1 MKEKRNFRCAT
12 YVAVKALGL
21 AMASCIASPAYSVQ
35 TPDELLE
42 KFHSISHR
50 LYFNKPHYDAVLKEC
65 SISIQSYI
73 YHSHDDPTSPN
84 YAWHGKGGAGYDFSV
99 MGGHLYVTP
108 FLDYQVTG
116 DLTWT
121 KKWPLDFGPQGD
133 ETGSINFKLD
143 SFYEGPNLP
152 QKFVLYFEYS
162 DFKYPRTNEPFPKE
176 FMDNCIVSYSSV
188 QLTGGPTQPT
198 SEDFTLTAEFSEPVE
213 MFAPDD
219 LVYSGAEITDV
230 TTSDNRTFTLHVSP
244 NGGEDISIHIPEN
257 TTVSLEEGAGHMASN
272 TFALAWAEV
281 DDLPSEVEEAVRNTV
296 TRLTT
301 SQLRQTLKR
310 HDDMARGATARI
322 GGQGAVPLS
331 FSGSLDA
338 DGGAATTAGTLY
350 GVQDHGRGLR
360 TILEGAFDI
369 NRDSEGLRR
378 GSVYLRGSLEQDLSP
393 KSLGGLFVE
402 GEYVL
407 MDFDDAYSGSQ
418 RSTAVFGGAYLA
430 HAFGPALFGHAYA
443 GIGTGRHALDM
454 GNDRFSV
461 DGDYDTQTVEIGAG
475 LTGEYDLGWAMFA
488 PGVSMLYGRTRI
500 GEVAVDGTYL
510 GSDVTG
516 DVAVD
521 AVSMARAR
529 MMASFALPIDTYG
542 GPSTTLTVAPN
553 LLCERVVAAR
563 EISGCGYGL
572 GLGLSV
578 WDLNV
583 PSLELSFDVERV
595 NDLTTYG
602 INAMVSHRF

>member
-1 MKEKRNFRCAT
+1 
-12 YVAVKALGL
+12 
-21 AMASCIASPAYSVQ
+21 
-35 TPDELLE
+35 
-42 KFHSISHR
+42 
-50 LYFNKPHYDAVLKEC
+50 
-65 SISIQSYI
+65 
-73 YHSHDDPTSPN
+73 
-84 YAWHGKGGAGYDFSV
+84 
-99 MGGHLYVTP
+99 
-108 FLDYQVTG
+108 
-116 DLTWT
+116 
-121 KKWPLDFGPQGD
+121 
-133 ETGSINFKLD
+133 
-143 SFYEGPNLP
+143 
-152 QKFVLYFEYS
+152 
-162 DFKYPRTNEPFPKE
+162 
-176 FMDNCIVSYSSV
+176 MDNCITSYSSV

-230 TTSDNRTFTLHVSP
+230 TTSDNRIFTIHVSP
-244 NGGEDISIHIPEN
+244 NGSEDISILIPEGA
-257 TTVSLEEGAGHMASN
+257 TVSLDDGADHPASN
-272 TFALAWAEV
+272 TFTLAWAEV
-281 DDLPSEVEEAVRNTV
+281 GDLPSEVEEAVRNTV

-310 HDDMARGATARI
+310 HDDMVRGATARI

-338 DGGAATTAGTLY
+338 DGGAATTAGALY

-393 KSLGGLFVE
+393 KTLGGLFVE

-461 DGDYDTQTVEIGAG
+461 NGDYDTQTVEIGAG

-578 WDLNV
+578 WDLNA